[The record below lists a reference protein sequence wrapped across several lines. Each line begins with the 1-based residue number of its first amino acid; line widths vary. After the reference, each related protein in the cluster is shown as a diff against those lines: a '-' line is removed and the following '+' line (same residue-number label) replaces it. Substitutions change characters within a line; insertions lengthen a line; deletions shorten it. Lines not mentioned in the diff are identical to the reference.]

1 MWQQG
6 MCRMGLQMSKS
17 LLLYSHDFH
26 INVKKL
32 FKPHDVH
39 MIDINAEVLNKSTHK
54 TYKLMSELVECLFDG
69 YDKLTL
75 VTNYDPNSG
84 HHNHYGERSL
94 VFMVKTNDI
103 KDAYELNDF
112 HAAVMSHVKSH
123 RLLVESQML
132 LRKELVNSTL
142 SKATSNLNT
151 LNTLI
156 YDYDTLISKSKSVLA
171 MYAEDIVLRFGA
183 VDLSQH

>member
-1 MWQQG
+1 
-6 MCRMGLQMSKS
+6 MSRS

-26 INVKKL
+26 VDIKKM
-32 FKPHDVH
+32 FKADDVH

-75 VTNYDPNSG
+75 VTNYVPKNG
-84 HHNHYGERSL
+84 HTSHFGERSL

-112 HAAVMSHVKSH
+112 HAAVMSHVTSH
-123 RLLVESQML
+123 RLLVESL
-132 LRKELVNSTL
+132 VFLKKELVSSTL
-142 SKATSNLNT
+142 SKATSNLKT

-156 YDYDTLISKSKSVLA
+156 NDYDTLISKSESVLA
-171 MYAEDIVLRFGA
+171 MYAKDIALRFGA
-183 VDLSQH
+183 VDLLHSKL